1 MAYAGFMTLA
11 QRHPS
16 PDPVASPKAYQDML
30 RNLVGLDD
38 PDEVQ
43 TATPGM
49 IRAMIAN
56 AGPDLR
62 TRPEPGEWS
71 VIECIAHITDAEV
84 VASGRYR
91 WILAHEQPELIG
103 YDQDLWIDRLHR
115 PPEEPD
121 ELLALFEPLRRA
133 NIALWRR
140 TTATQRDR
148 VGLHRERGPESY
160 ELTFTLI
167 AGHDRF
173 HLAQARRALE
183 QVRTAR

>member
-1 MAYAGFMTLA
+1 MTLA

-16 PDPVASPKAYQDML
+16 PDPVASPQAYQDML
-30 RNLVGLDD
+30 RGLVGLDD

-43 TATPGM
+43 TATPSM
-49 IRAMIAN
+49 MRSLIAN

-62 TRPEPGEWS
+62 TRPESGEWS
-71 VIECIAHITDAEV
+71 ALECVAHIVDAEV

-91 WILAHEQPELIG
+91 WILAHDQPELIG
-103 YDQDLWIDRLHR
+103 YDQDLWVDKLHH

-133 NIALWRR
+133 NLALWRR

-160 ELTFTLI
+160 ELTFILI

-183 QVRTAR
+183 HVRESR